1 MPQKP
6 ASPMAPKVN
15 NATLEAKLAA
25 FKTERTAPHLAAILQ
40 QLPSCLLFLAMSPSS
55 PEAIKALKETQPGQD
70 LPDFVKKDLHPVVLK
85 TQIRMIFWRSLRH
98 PARSPRRITK
108 SLCACRLASAA
119 RR

>member
-6 ASPMAPKVN
+6 ASPMAPNVTT
-15 NATLEAKLAA
+15 ATLEAKLAA

-70 LPDFVKKDLHPVVLK
+70 LPDL
-85 TQIRMIFWRSLRH
+85 
-98 PARSPRRITK
+98 
-108 SLCACRLASAA
+108 
-119 RR
+119 

>member
-55 PEAIKALKETQPGQD
+55 PEAIQGAQKKPNRAKICRISLKKICT
-70 LPDFVKKDLHPVVLK
+70 
-85 TQIRMIFWRSLRH
+85 RW
-98 PARSPRRITK
+98 
-108 SLCACRLASAA
+108 C
-119 RR
+119 